1 MKREHRGGILN
12 DEQTL
17 LERARRFNEEALA
30 AIFDTY
36 YVPLYRYIYHHVGHV
51 ETAEDLTAR
60 TFQRMLEQFNKGK
73 GPKSHLKAWLYRVA
87 HNLVVDES
95 RRQKHRDHAPLDDSL
110 PAGGTRPEEQAQHT
124 ILAEQARRALHHLS
138 PKQRA
143 VVILKYLMGMN
154 NDEVAQTLAISTGAV
169 KSLHQRGLAALRRNL
184 LAAGVIEGGEL

>member
-1 MKREHRGGILN
+1 MNNEQALLKRAHVF
-12 DEQTL
+12 D
-17 LERARRFNEEALA
+17 EEALA

-51 ETAEDLTAR
+51 ETAEDLTAK

-110 PAGGTRPEEQAQHT
+110 PAGGSRPEEQAQQT
-124 ILAEQARRALHHLS
+124 ILAEQAKRALHHLS

-154 NDEVAQTLAISTGAV
+154 NDEVAHTLAISTGAV
-169 KSLHQRGLAALRRNL
+169 TSLQQRGLAALRRNL